1 MSAVRL
7 PVHEQGHPIGRRVVA
22 DHLDQGGRERVRDG
36 RRGAEHGGL
45 PPARAVT
52 GGHHRQDDER
62 AGAAPDHDP
71 AQVGRHL
78 LPAARVGEEEET
90 GEPHGDG
97 AGADPLADGD
107 GEAEIGPE
115 DEDEEQQFHGQDRLH
130 HGEPPVVQREGLQQE
145 GADHEAETQ
154 QPHPSTD
161 GVRHQAQAHG
171 GLLRGVFDA
180 HALEHAGQRVRQG
193 RCYGKDI
200 DHRLADQFNGRMS
213 PITQEGLS
221 WHPGSVWRVLW
232 RHRAGIVCKRALRTG
247 SGPSPAR
254 SRINSRGH
262 APNECGN
269 WVTFT
274 NIFRQPQW
282 DLRMKEER
290 SAVTGATDK

>member
-1 MSAVRL
+1 MSAVGL

-45 PPARAVT
+45 PPAWAVT

-71 AQVGRHL
+71 AQIGGHL

-97 AGADPLADGD
+97 TGADPLADGD

-200 DHRLADQFNGRMS
+200 DHRLADQFNGECHRS
-213 PITQEGLS
+213 RRRVSAGTQVLSGACCGGIAQESCANGHCAPDRAPPRRVPALIPGVMPQTNVAIGL
-221 WHPGSVWRVLW
+221 R
-232 RHRAGIVCKRALRTG
+232 LRTSSDNH
-247 SGPSPAR
+247 SG
-254 SRINSRGH
+254 IYG
-262 APNECGN
+262 
-269 WVTFT
+269 
-274 NIFRQPQW
+274 
-282 DLRMKEER
+282 
-290 SAVTGATDK
+290 